1 MVVCGRGYY
10 MRRRRI
16 WERGV
21 DLRAYAWADVW
32 YVQMRMGNVCA
43 RCSFSFAVCVVFHMF
58 VFRRKEYEGEGQ
70 QQRACEDMSV
80 GASACDEKMR
90 KAIDFSISR

>member
-1 MVVCGRGYY
+1 M
-10 MRRRRI
+10 
-16 WERGV
+16 
-21 DLRAYAWADVW
+21 
-32 YVQMRMGNVCA
+32 VCA
-43 RCSFSFAVCVVFHMF
+43 DADGKCVRDVFILIRGFCVVFHTF
-58 VFRRKEYEGEGQ
+58 VFRRKESEGEGQ